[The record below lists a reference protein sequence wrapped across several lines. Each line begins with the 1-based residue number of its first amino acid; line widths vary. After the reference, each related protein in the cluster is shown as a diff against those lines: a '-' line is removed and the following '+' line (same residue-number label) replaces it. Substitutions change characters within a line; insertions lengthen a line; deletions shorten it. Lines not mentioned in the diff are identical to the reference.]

1 MNVSSIIVKT
11 VPKYLDEVVQSLKD
25 CEVCEYY
32 MHDEKGNIII
42 TIEGTGVSEELKKLH
57 IIEELPHVIAAD
69 MHMSYIKDELEAHMK
84 VIDNGEVV
92 PKMLNDH
99 DIDPSDITYSGDL
112 RKKDL
117 ESFAKSFEKT
127 IVSNTKKD

>member
-69 MHMSYIKDELEAHMK
+69 MHMSYSKDELEAHMK

-117 ESFAKSFEKT
+117 ESFAKSIEKT

>member
-69 MHMSYIKDELEAHMK
+69 MHMSYSKDELEAHMK

>member
-1 MNVSSIIVKT
+1 
-11 VPKYLDEVVQSLKD
+11 
-25 CEVCEYY
+25 

-69 MHMSYIKDELEAHMK
+69 MHMSYSKDELEAHMK